1 MTARAP
7 LPAVTTPEDLA
18 SHLGVS
24 ERTLREMAL

>member
-18 SHLGVS
+18 AHLGVS